1 MIAGTGRL
9 ILLMICVSLMNAAF
23 AVEKEYR
30 FGAGDEIEILV
41 HQEGDLSMRV
51 RLSESGV
58 FTYPYLG
65 TITAKGKTAG
75 ELETEL
81 TAGLLQDILVHPSVH
96 VAIAGYRNFYIGG
109 EVKRP
114 GAYPYQPDLTIKKAI
129 SVAGGLTEW
138 ASSSKF
144 EILREG
150 KLQANPAS
158 NKTLIRPG
166 DTVTVKEGL
175 F

>member
-1 MIAGTGRL
+1 MRTSTGIWLFVLVSL
-9 ILLMICVSLMNAAF
+9 ILTSQAF
-23 AVEKEYR
+23 AVDQNYR
-30 FGAGDEIEILV
+30 LAAGDEIEILV
-41 HQEGDLSMRV
+41 YEESDLSMQV
-51 RLSESGV
+51 LLNESGV
-58 FTYPYLG
+58 INYPYLG
-65 TITAKGKTAG
+65 SITATGKTAG
-75 ELETEL
+75 ELEVEL

-96 VAIAGYRNFYIGG
+96 VSIVTYRNFYIGG

-114 GAYPYQPDLTIKKAI
+114 GAYPYQPGLTVKRAI

-144 EILREG
+144 EILREDTTEA
-150 KLQANPAS
+150 KSATES
-158 NKTLIRPG
+158 TLIRPG

>member
-1 MIAGTGRL
+1 MHAS
-9 ILLMICVSLMNAAF
+9 ILTCLFYLVSLMMASQIYAADQD
-23 AVEKEYR
+23 YR
-30 FGAGDEIEILV
+30 LAAGDEIEIIV
-41 HQEGDLSMRV
+41 YQEDDLSMKV
-51 RLSESGV
+51 LLNESGV
-58 FTYPYLG
+58 INYPYLG
-65 TITAKGKTAG
+65 TIAATGKTVG
-75 ELETEL
+75 ELEAEL
-81 TAGLLQDILVHPSVH
+81 TEGLLQDILVQPSVH
-96 VAIAGYRNFYIGG
+96 VSIVSYRNFFIGG

-114 GAYPYQPDLTIKKAI
+114 GAYSYQPGLTVKQAI

-150 KLQANPAS
+150 TRQARAADEG
-158 NKTLIRPG
+158 TLIRPG

>member
-1 MIAGTGRL
+1 MRTPIVTWL
-9 ILLMICVSLMNAAF
+9 FYLVSLMLTHQVF
-23 AVEKEYR
+23 GSDQDYR
-30 FGAGDEIEILV
+30 LAAGDEIEILV
-41 HQEGDLSMRV
+41 YEEDDLSMKV
-51 RLSESGV
+51 LLNESGV
-58 FTYPYLG
+58 INYPYLG
-65 TITAKGKTAG
+65 SITATGKTAG
-75 ELETEL
+75 ELEAEL
-81 TAGLLQDILVHPSVH
+81 TEGLLQDILVQPSVH
-96 VAIAGYRNFYIGG
+96 VSIVSYRNFFIGG

-114 GAYPYQPDLTIKKAI
+114 GAYPYQPGLSVKQAI

-150 KLQANPAS
+150 NKQARSADEG
-158 NKTLIRPG
+158 TLIRPG

>member
-1 MIAGTGRL
+1 MSALNRRL
-9 ILLMICVSLMNAAF
+9 IVLLASLSLLTTVF
-23 AVEKEYR
+23 AEEQMYR

-41 HQEGDLSMRV
+41 HQEDDLSMRV

-65 TITAKGKTAG
+65 TITAKGKTAA
-75 ELETEL
+75 ELEAEL
-81 TAGLLQDILVHPSVH
+81 TDGLLQDILVRPSVH
-96 VAIAGYRNFYIGG
+96 VAIVGYRNFYIGG

-114 GAYPYQPDLTIKKAI
+114 GAYPYQPGITIKQAI
-129 SVAGGLTEW
+129 AVAGGLTEW

-144 EILREG
+144 EILKEG
-150 KLQANPAS
+150 DVQTSPAS
-158 NKTLIRPG
+158 DKTLIRPG